1 MRRVYKK
8 LEKEGHVDE
17 NAKILLRAG
26 EKLATELE
34 IVRHENDG
42 LRKAII
48 HEKKKRKR
56 GKAMNLYDP
65 DEKEGQALF
74 FSPAKVARVRQRN
87 ADLEQAER
95 QRKQNLSD
103 KKLQAAIARAEKAR
117 EAEEKKNQRLLA
129 RQAAREQVAQEKAER
144 KAAREAQRAQK
155 AAEAAQRKRR
165 AGETQ
170 AQRMQTKKSE
180 RGVANSKKRAIEV
193 DEPERPKKR
202 RRTSLLQSRNTTVS
216 RDSKNVSDNIDTQ
229 PSDTT
234 VAIAT
239 SATPA
244 VRMRNASWRPI
255 SLPLRSGRNSN
266 LPKRFK

>member
-34 IVRHENDG
+34 IVRHENNG

-87 ADLEQAER
+87 ADLEEAER

-103 KKLQAAIARAEKAR
+103 KKLQAAIARAEKVR

-144 KAAREAQRAQK
+144 KTAREAQRAQK

-170 AQRMQTKKSE
+170 AQRTQIKNPGE
-180 RGVANSKKRAIEV
+180 RTVRSKKRAIGVEGS
-193 DEPERPKKR
+193 ERPKKR
-202 RRTSLLQSRNTTVS
+202 RRISLSQSRNIS
-216 RDSKNVSDNIDTQ
+216 ISNDSKSISGNIG
-229 PSDTT
+229 
-234 VAIAT
+234 A
-239 SATPA
+239 
-244 VRMRNASWRPI
+244 
-255 SLPLRSGRNSN
+255 
-266 LPKRFK
+266 

>member
-1 MRRVYKK
+1 
-8 LEKEGHVDE
+8 
-17 NAKILLRAG
+17 LLRAG
-26 EKLATELE
+26 EKLTTKLK
-34 IVRHENDG
+34 IVRYKNNS
-42 LRKAII
+42 LRKVII
-48 HEKKKRKR
+48 YEKKNRKR
-56 GKAMNLYDP
+56 GKAINLYDP

-87 ADLEQAER
+87 ADLKETKR

-103 KKLQAAIARAEKAR
+103 KKLQAAIKRAEKAR

-165 AGETQ
+165 ADETHT
-170 AQRMQTKKSE
+170 QRMQTKKSE
-180 RGVANSKKRAIEV
+180 REVANSKKRAIEV
-193 DEPERPKKR
+193 DEPERSKKR

-234 VAIAT
+234 VAVVT

-244 VRMRNASWRPI
+244 IRMRNAS
-255 SLPLRSGRNSN
+255 
-266 LPKRFK
+266 